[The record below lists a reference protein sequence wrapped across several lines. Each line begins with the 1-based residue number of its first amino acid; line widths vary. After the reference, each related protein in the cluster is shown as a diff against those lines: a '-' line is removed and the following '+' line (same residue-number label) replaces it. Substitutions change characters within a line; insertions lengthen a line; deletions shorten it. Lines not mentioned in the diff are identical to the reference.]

1 MSETQ
6 VGIAALLTGFVNF
19 GAFAIKTF
27 LSRQGQVAINAQ
39 RKCADGTYEQILAN
53 EIKYFFHAV

>member
-27 LSRQGQVAINAQ
+27 LSRQGQVAVNAQ
-39 RKCADGTYEQILAN
+39 
-53 EIKYFFHAV
+53 